1 VAYRAL
7 ADAVLVLHLAFV
19 AFAVAGGLL
28 VMRRPRVA
36 FVHLPAVA
44 WSAWVEL
51 AGWACPLTPL
61 ENWLRELGGGA
72 TYSADFVEH
81 YLLPVLY
88 PAALT
93 RELQLVL
100 GALVLAIN
108 VAVYALVLRS
118 HRSRLSS
125 DS

>member
-1 VAYRAL
+1 VVYRAL

-28 VMRRPRVA
+28 AVRRPRIA
-36 FVHLPAVA
+36 LVHLPAVA

-51 AGWACPLTPL
+51 AGRPCPLTPL
-61 ENWLRELGGGA
+61 ENRLRALGGA
-72 TYSADFVEH
+72 QTYSESFVEH

-93 RELQLVL
+93 REIQLVL

-108 VAVYALVLRS
+108 AAVYAAVVRRLR
-118 HRSRLSS
+118 RPPAR
-125 DS
+125 

>member
-1 VAYRAL
+1 
-7 ADAVLVLHLAFV
+7 
-19 AFAVAGGLL
+19 
-28 VMRRPRVA
+28 
-36 FVHLPAVA
+36 
-44 WSAWVEL
+44 
-51 AGWACPLTPL
+51 
-61 ENWLRELGGGA
+61 
-72 TYSADFVEH
+72 
-81 YLLPVLY
+81 VLY